1 MDSKGD
7 GLAQLR
13 IKIGGLLTKHGLHL
27 LEGNSSRRNA
37 CYWLCIIYFWATVF
51 IFTTL
56 QAELLWELQQDLDV
70 AGGLLHCLRRSGQML
85 LQSSVCKSLLLL
97 SRQSL
102 PVEGLTVEMTALYVA
117 TGEEAGTAVWE
128 HTRNQKQEQHEPHG
142 VRNSLIVSSGDEQR
156 TRTLATATWRN
167 SIFQGATSLLGLG
180 LVTPKALE
188 TQAAKGA

>member
-1 MDSKGD
+1 M
-7 GLAQLR
+7 LATGCASFISEPLSLFSPLCKLSYSESCNKTLTWQEGCCTASDVVVKCCCRVVLANHYYSLADRVCQLKDWLWR
-13 IKIGGLLTKHGLHL
+13 WLHFM
-27 LEGNSSRRNA
+27 
-37 CYWLCIIYFWATVF
+37 W
-51 IFTTL
+51 
-56 QAELLWELQQDLDV
+56 Q
-70 AGGLLHCLRRSGQML
+70 
-85 LQSSVCKSLLLL
+85 
-97 SRQSL
+97 
-102 PVEGLTVEMTALYVA
+102 
-117 TGEEAGTAVWE
+117 GEEAGTAVWE